1 MLGMRRR
8 EFIALLG
15 GAMAWPIGAR
25 AQQSAMPVIGLLSS
39 VAFNT
44 RRDQVAG
51 FHRGLQETGYVQGK
65 NVAIE
70 YRSAN
75 NQVDLLPRLAADLV
89 NRQVAVI
96 VTIGGDVVA
105 VAARAAS
112 TTIPV
117 VFVIGSDP
125 VQLGLVAS
133 LNRPGSNV
141 TGISFQVFATIPKR
155 LELLNEL
162 VPSASI
168 VGFLVNPNNPN
179 SEPGIADAHEAA
191 RKLGKILVVTKAASE
206 SDLDAGFTH
215 LIENKVQG
223 LMIAPDP
230 FFLARREQILA
241 LVGRYSLPA
250 VYPFREFAMIGGL
263 MAYGASLSDAYYEAG
278 IYAGKIL
285 KGDRPSALP
294 VNQLNKFEL
303 VINLFAAKALGLDI
317 PLTLQVAAD
326 EVIE

>member
-1 MLGMRRR
+1 MRRR
-8 EFIALLG
+8 YFITLLG
-15 GAMAWPIGAR
+15 GATAWPLGVR

-51 FHRGLQETGYVQGK
+51 FHRGLQEIGYVQGK

-89 NRQVAVI
+89 SRQVAVV

-105 VAARAAS
+105 VAAKAAS

-162 VPSASI
+162 VPSARVI
-168 VGFLVNPNNPN
+168 GFVVNPNNPN

-191 RKLGKILVVTKAASE
+191 RKLGKTLFVSKAASE

-215 LIENKVQG
+215 LVENKVQA
-223 LMIAPDP
+223 LMVAPDP

-241 LVGRYSLPA
+241 LVGRYALPA
-250 VYPFREFAMIGGL
+250 MYPFREFAMIGGL
-263 MAYGASLSDAYYEAG
+263 IAYGASLSEAYYEAG

-285 KGDRPSALP
+285 KGDRASNLP
-294 VNQLNKFEL
+294 VNQINKFEL
-303 VINLFAAKALGLDI
+303 VINLFAAKALGLQV

>member
-1 MLGMRRR
+1 MFGMRRR
-8 EFIALLG
+8 QFIALLA
-15 GAMAWPIGAR
+15 GATPWAIGVR

-51 FHRGLQETGYVQGK
+51 FHRGLQEAGYIQGK

-89 NRQVAVI
+89 SRQVAVI

-105 VAARAAS
+105 LAAKAAS

-162 VPSASI
+162 VPSASV
-168 VGFLVNPNNPN
+168 VGFMVNPNNPN

-191 RKLGKILVVTKAASE
+191 RKLGKTWL
-206 SDLDAGFTH
+206 
-215 LIENKVQG
+215 
-223 LMIAPDP
+223 
-230 FFLARREQILA
+230 
-241 LVGRYSLPA
+241 
-250 VYPFREFAMIGGL
+250 
-263 MAYGASLSDAYYEAG
+263 
-278 IYAGKIL
+278 
-285 KGDRPSALP
+285 
-294 VNQLNKFEL
+294 
-303 VINLFAAKALGLDI
+303 
-317 PLTLQVAAD
+317 
-326 EVIE
+326 